1 MPRKSEPLLSNC
13 VRELRKHSELT
24 QAELA
29 KQTQVTRQTI
39 VALETGAYVPSLTFA
54 MRLARV
60 FDCPVED
67 IFQLD
72 EQ

>member
-1 MPRKSEPLLSNC
+1 MPRKSEPGLSNC
-13 VRELRKHSELT
+13 VRKLRKQSELT

-29 KQTQVTRQTI
+29 NQVQVTRQTI

-60 FDCPVED
+60 FDCSVEE

-72 EQ
+72 E

>member
-1 MPRKSEPLLSNC
+1 MPRKSEPALSNC
-13 VRELRKHSELT
+13 VRELRRHNELT

-29 KQTQVTRQTI
+29 NQTQVTRQTV
-39 VALETGAYVPSLTFA
+39 VALEAGAYVPSLTFA

-60 FDCPVED
+60 FDCPVEE

-72 EQ
+72 EP